1 MLPEDIAIE
10 VNNSREQISLRDLP
24 TEYPIYDVGLSTLRT
39 LRPII
44 MGASCVLWNGP
55 ASYFEKQNFAFG
67 TIEVLN
73 MCVETTA
80 MTIIG
85 GGHTSALVEARGSLG
100 MSPIT
105 AQGAVQP

>member
-24 TEYPIYDVGLSTLRT
+24 TEYPIYDVGLSTSELCDRSSWGHPVCCGT
-39 LRPII
+39 AQHPT
-44 MGASCVLWNGP
+44 
-55 ASYFEKQNFAFG
+55 EKQNFAFG

-100 MSPIT
+100 IPIT